1 MMGIHKLT
9 AGDGYLYLIRQTA
22 AHDASVRGR
31 ASLGDYYTEKGEVS
45 GRWMGRGLPGLSE
58 SAARIAVSGQVP
70 DVWTV
75 DEGSEVTEDQMKSL
89 FGLGWHPNAD
99 KIMVGMGRLGAPKSA
114 AVEVATLGRPFRIN
128 DATTELHRRLA
139 VAFRDHNLSVGEH
152 WNAPIPDTLRA
163 QMKTDI
169 GRELFLGQYGREP
182 LDARELTGFIARQSR
197 EQTTSVAGYDLTFTP
212 VKSVS
217 VLWALAPYDIASA
230 IEGSHNQ
237 AVADALEFL
246 QDNAAF
252 TRLGAGGIAQLDTD
266 GFLAAAFT
274 HRDSRAGDPNLHTHV
289 AVSNKVRTRDS
300 QGFPVWMALDGR
312 TLFKHVVAASELYN
326 TRIEGYLNERLAVSF
341 EDRPTAEGRRPVREI
356 AGISTELAEQFSSR
370 RVAITD
376 RFAELAKQFLVD
388 HGREPTT
395 PEAIALSQQ
404 ATLET
409 RAAKHEPRSLAEQR
423 QQWRT
428 QAREVLGS
436 EHAVGQMLGTVLAPA
451 RVARPAAEIT
461 DEWIDSEAARII
473 ATVSQSRSSWQR
485 THIYAEAQRCVR
497 RAGYAADPALAQR
510 LTDAALG
517 PGLSQPHARV
527 GDTDVGEPQVLRRRD
542 GTSVYHPHGTDL
554 FTSAAMLAAEKR
566 ILDAATRQDGHR
578 LSPDVVDMALLGEQ
592 AHRGRTLTTSQE
604 TMVREMA
611 CSGARVQLAL
621 APAGTGKTTA
631 MSVLARA
638 WRESGGTVI
647 GLSPSANAA
656 QILRADINDADTDTI
671 DKFVWLAAHPDI
683 HDDPARRW
691 FDRIDAST
699 LIIIDEAGKAATLA
713 LDAVLTTA
721 LARGATVRMIGD
733 DRQLSSISAG
743 GVLRDIAE
751 TVGALLLTEVL
762 RFVSL
767 SERHATTALRVGD
780 PSAIA
785 FYADNHRIHVS
796 AEGTAT
802 DAAYQAWRAD
812 RARGADSLLLA
823 PTNEAVSDLNE
834 RARLDRLH
842 AELVA
847 GNATDG
853 AEAVLS
859 DGLRASVG
867 DIVATRKNRRS
878 LRIGGARDFVRNGY
892 RWTVAKVWD
901 SGALTVAHLTTGQ
914 KVSLPAGYVREYTT
928 LGYAFTI
935 DGSQGMTVGNKR
947 TVGTCHV
954 VGAESMSRQQLY
966 TGLTRGTHENH
977 IYFSTAETDE
987 HRILAPKATHPD
999 TAIDVM
1005 TRILS
1010 RDDAQ
1015 VSATTASRQA
1025 EDPTV
1030 RLASAA
1036 HMYLDALGEAA
1047 QLACGHD
1054 RLAELEAAASSVYPA
1069 LTESLSWPQ
1078 LRKHLAILAANGHDA
1093 AAIMTAAAATR
1104 ELDSAEDPAAVLD
1117 WRIDLTASAANVG
1130 PLQWLPCLPPRLA
1143 EDPQW
1148 GHYLNA
1154 RAALVT
1160 ELADQIRV
1168 IAAEWDHSS
1177 VPGWAYPIF
1186 SSTPTD
1192 STRVAL
1198 IEELAVF
1205 RAAFGVD
1212 DADTRLTGPQLPSH
1226 RPRRIQQMLEQA
1238 GRGRIGHSTTPTKR
1252 FDTLIDA
1259 LDPRVR
1265 RDPYW
1270 PQLATHL
1277 GTVARTGVNLGQ
1289 LLDDV
1294 AGYGPLPDEMP
1305 GAALWW
1311 RLCGHLSP
1319 ATLETNSTR
1328 LRPVWLTDL
1337 NTLFGTAT
1345 AEIIAADPAFP
1356 GLVAAVD
1363 NTVAVQR
1370 WNPRALLEVA
1380 DEALRD
1386 NDPDNT
1392 LRAGDHARLLTY
1404 AIGLFAAEHPY
1415 DHTIP
1420 FPDAPPLTAE
1430 EDEELRHRIPDPQRP
1445 IITALSTDDML
1456 AILGVISDT
1465 APLLA
1470 ETGPPDPLDYDE
1482 LVPDDATGLAF
1493 EDLLHNRPPTAVNG
1507 LDPALTNLDAVR
1519 HQLHQA
1525 TTALYTLAAAVATNS
1540 GPAALAARPHIL
1552 ALRERADCDRPYLLA
1567 LCDVVARYSDAD
1579 HAYQQA
1585 VSYHAWTKAQ
1595 LAQCEANP
1603 NPDPLDIIS
1612 ARQLVELAAM
1622 AIPIESPAQQFQPEL
1637 DAVRDARA
1645 QAAGGTENIVTAED
1659 VDAAR
1664 RLADELDEG
1673 ALRQARAERHRLQT
1687 ALHRA
1692 ETAAARAFAHAQT
1705 RSAQYLLDRR
1715 DQIRTEVA
1723 ILTAAGGYDLT
1734 QALPL
1739 DSTATA
1745 HLPDLTRRGL
1755 TALASTPFTV
1765 TPVHVGDEQTGLQA
1779 MQIMHRAQRD
1789 AGRTVLWCAP
1799 DSLLAERARAAGV
1812 ADDVVTLAA
1821 ARQHLDTQPLPEH
1834 ALLIV
1839 EHAATAAPE
1848 VLRDFAEHAAERH
1861 ARLILLDDS
1870 TDGWPPKPSAPL
1882 VRLLHTDLP
1891 WSATLSIADGPIAR
1905 RSDSFDRSPILDQAQ
1920 HWDSELLTDD
1930 LSEALAQ
1937 RRRLATEHTN
1947 AYRSHN
1953 SLWTLASNARRHR
1966 EARERESRD
1975 TTITG
1980 QPDTGREQ

>member
-31 ASLGDYYTEKGEVS
+31 QSLGDYYTEKGETS

-58 SAARIAVSGQVP
+58 SAARITGSDQLP

-75 DEGSEVTEDQMKSL
+75 AHGSEVTEDQMKSL

-99 KIMVGMGRLGAPKSA
+99 KIMLSVGALGTPKAA
-114 AVEVATLGRPFRIN
+114 AVDAATLGRPFIIN
-128 DATTELHRRLA
+128 DASTELQRRLA
-139 VAFRDHNLSVGEH
+139 VAFRDHNLSIGEH
-152 WNAPIPDTLRA
+152 WNAPIADHLRA

-169 GRELFLGQYGREP
+169 GRELFYAEYGREP
-182 LDARELTGFIARQSR
+182 LDARELTGFVARQSR

-217 VLWALAPYDIASA
+217 VLWALAPLDVASA
-230 IEGSHNQ
+230 IESCHDQ
-237 AVADALEFL
+237 AVADALDFL

-252 TRLGAGGIAQLDTD
+252 TRMGAGGIAQLDTE

-289 AVSNKVRTRDS
+289 AVSNKVRTRDA

-341 EDRPTAEGRRPVREI
+341 EDRPTAEGKRPIREI
-356 AGISTELAEQFSSR
+356 AGISPELADQFSSR
-370 RVAITD
+370 RAAITA

-428 QAREVLGS
+428 QAREVLGGDT
-436 EHAVGQMLGTVLAPA
+436 AVRDMLGAVLAPA
-451 RVARPAAEIT
+451 RLAPPAAEIT
-461 DEWIDSEAARII
+461 DEWIATEAAWIVR
-473 ATVSQSRSSWQR
+473 TVSESRSSWQR
-485 THIYAEAQRCVR
+485 THIYAEAQRAVR
-497 RAGYAADPALAQR
+497 SAGYAADPALAER
-510 LTDAALG
+510 LTDAALA
-517 PGLSQPHARV
+517 PGLSQSHARV
-527 GDTDVGEPQVLRRRD
+527 ADTDLGEPQVLRRRD
-542 GTSVYHPHGTDL
+542 GTSVYHPHGTEL
-554 FTSAAMLAAEKR
+554 FTSAEMLAAEKR
-566 ILDAATRQDGHR
+566 ILAAATHQDGR
-578 LSPDVVDMALLGEQ
+578 QVPPEVVDMALLGEQ

-656 QILRADINDADTDTI
+656 QILRADIDNADTDTI
-671 DKFVWLAAHPDI
+671 DKFVWLAAHPDA

-691 FDRIDAST
+691 FDRIDTST
-699 LIIIDEAGKAATLA
+699 LIIIDEAGKTGTLA
-713 LDAVLTTA
+713 LDAVLATA
-721 LARGATVRMIGD
+721 QARGATVRMIGD

-751 TVGALLLTEVL
+751 TVGALQLTEVL

-767 SERHATTALRVGD
+767 SERHATTALRLGD
-780 PSAIA
+780 PSALA

-812 RARGADSLLLA
+812 VARGADSLLLA
-823 PTNEAVSDLNE
+823 PTNEAVAELNQ
-834 RARLDRLH
+834 RARLDRLNADL
-842 AELVA
+842 AE
-847 GNATDG
+847 GNASGG
-853 AEAVLS
+853 AEAGLS

-867 DIVATRKNRRS
+867 DTVATRKNRRS

-892 RWTVAKVWD
+892 RWTVTKVWGD
-901 SGALTVAHLTTGQ
+901 GALTVAHLSTGQ
-914 KVSLPAGYVREYTT
+914 KVKLPAWYVGKHTT

-935 DGSQGMTVGNKR
+935 DGSQGMTVGNKN
-947 TVGTCHV
+947 TAGMCHV

-1005 TRILS
+1005 TRILG

-1015 VSATTASRQA
+1015 VSATTAARRA
-1025 EDPTV
+1025 EDPTL

-1047 QLACGHD
+1047 ELLCGTEG
-1054 RLAELEAAASSVYPA
+1054 LAELDDAATSVYPA
-1069 LTESLSWPQ
+1069 LTQSMSWPQ
-1078 LRKHLAILAANGHDA
+1078 LRKHLAILAANGHNPT
-1093 AAIMTAAAATR
+1093 AILTTAAAAR
-1104 ELDSAEDPAAVLD
+1104 ELDSAEDAAAVVD
-1117 WRIDLTASAANVG
+1117 WRIDLTAAAANIG
-1130 PLQWLPCLPPRLA
+1130 PLPWLPSLPTALA
-1143 EDPQW
+1143 GDPQW
-1148 GHYLNA
+1148 GHYLRA
-1154 RAALVT
+1154 RVDLVAS
-1160 ELADQIRV
+1160 LADHVRS
-1168 IAAEWDHSS
+1168 IAAGWDHSS
-1177 VPGWAYPIF
+1177 VPGWAHPILA
-1186 SSTPTD
+1186 SAPD
-1192 STRVAL
+1192 DQTRGAL

-1212 DADTRLTGPQLPSH
+1212 DADTRLTGPPQPSH

-1238 GRGRIGHSTTPTKR
+1238 GRGRVGHATTPTKR
-1252 FDTLIDA
+1252 FDSLIDT

-1277 GTVARTGVNLGQ
+1277 TAVARTGVNLSQ

-1294 AGYGPLPDEMP
+1294 ASYGPLPDEMP

-1319 ATLETNSTR
+1319 ATLDTSSAR
-1328 LRPVWLTDL
+1328 LRPHWLADL
-1337 NTLFGTAT
+1337 NTVFGTAT
-1345 AEIIAADPAFP
+1345 AEIIASDPAFP

-1363 NTVAVQR
+1363 SAMSVQR
-1370 WNPRALLEVA
+1370 WTPRDLLEVA

-1386 NDPDNT
+1386 NDPDAT
-1392 LRAGDHARLLTY
+1392 VRAGDRARLLTY

-1420 FPDAPPLTAE
+1420 LPEEPPLSVE
-1430 EDEELRHRIPDPQRP
+1430 EDEELRHRVPDPKRP
-1445 IITALSTDDML
+1445 ISTALSTDDML
-1456 AILGVISDT
+1456 AILGISTYT
-1465 APLLA
+1465 APVLV
-1470 ETGPPDPLDYDE
+1470 ETVPLDPLTYYDE
-1482 LVPDDATGLAF
+1482 LIDTEDAGLSF
-1493 EDLLHNRPPTAVNG
+1493 DDLLLQRPSVAPAEE
-1507 LDPALTNLDAVR
+1507 LDPALANLADLR
-1519 HQLHQA
+1519 EQLHQA
-1525 TTALYTLAAAVATNS
+1525 STALDTLGAAIATNT

-1552 ALRERADCDRPYLLA
+1552 ALRERADRDRPYLLA
-1567 LCDVVARYSDAD
+1567 LCDVIARYSDAD
-1579 HAYQQA
+1579 HAYEQA
-1585 VSYHAWTKAQ
+1585 VNYHTWAKSQ
-1595 LAQCEANP
+1595 LAHCEAT
-1603 NPDPLDIIS
+1603 PDADELEISS
-1612 ARQLVELAAM
+1612 ARRLVELAAM
-1622 AIPIESPAQQFQPEL
+1622 GIPTERPAEQYQAEM
-1637 DAVRDARA
+1637 DAARA
-1645 QAAGGTENIVTAED
+1645 ARVRAAGGAERIVTADD

-1664 RLADELDEG
+1664 RLADELDAA
-1673 ALRQARAERHRLQT
+1673 ALREAQADRRRIQT

-1692 ETAAARAFAHAQT
+1692 ETAAARAFAAAQT
-1705 RSAQYLLDRR
+1705 RSAQYLLDRH
-1715 DQIRTEVA
+1715 DQIRTEIAV
-1723 ILTAAGGYDLT
+1723 LGAAGGYDL
-1734 QALPL
+1734 AHAIPL
-1739 DSTATA
+1739 GDTATA
-1745 HLPDLTRRGL
+1745 QLSDLTRRGVS
-1755 TALASTPFTV
+1755 TLASTPFTV
-1765 TPVHVGDEQTGLQA
+1765 TPVHVGDERAGLEA
-1779 MQIMHRAQRD
+1779 MGVMYAGHRG
-1789 AGRTVLWCAP
+1789 AGRPVLWCTP
-1799 DSLLAERARAAGV
+1799 DSLHADRAGAAV
-1812 ADDVVTLAA
+1812 ADEVLTVAEARERLTGTPLA
-1821 ARQHLDTQPLPEH
+1821 EH

-1839 EHAATAAPE
+1839 EHAADVAPE
-1848 VLRDFAEHAAERH
+1848 VLRDFAEHAAARN
-1861 ARLILLDDS
+1861 ARLILLDDD

-1882 VRLLHTDLP
+1882 LRLLHTDLP
-1891 WSATLSIADGPIAR
+1891 WSITLSVAEGPVPR
-1905 RSDSFDRSPILDQAQ
+1905 RIDAFDRAPTIDQAQ
-1920 HWDSELLTDD
+1920 RWDPELLTDD
-1930 LSEALAQ
+1930 LTEAVAQ
-1937 RRRLATEHTN
+1937 RARLAGEYAT
-1947 AYRSHN
+1947 AYRTHQA
-1953 SLWTLASNARRHR
+1953 LWTLNTAARQRDAH
-1966 EARERESRD
+1966 ARQ
-1975 TTITG
+1975 TTITD
-1980 QPDTGREQ
+1980 QSDTGRER